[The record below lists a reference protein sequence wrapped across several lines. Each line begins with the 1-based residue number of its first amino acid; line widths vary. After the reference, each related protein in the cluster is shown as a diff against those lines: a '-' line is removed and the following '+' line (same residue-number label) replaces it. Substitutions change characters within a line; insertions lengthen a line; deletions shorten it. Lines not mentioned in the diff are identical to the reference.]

1 VLAYNPKTHR
11 MELEPVVRVWI
22 NHDSDLVD
30 LTVATSTHAPH
41 STVVQKHS
49 EVLHTNQRHP
59 FLTLEKGFVPV
70 SQITLG
76 MHVLNAHGSVGVVTG
91 WKAVAGT
98 QVMYN
103 LEVAQDHTYTV
114 GAGEWG
120 CTIATRLLKRFGMKE
135 TLIHLLSRHNITLT
149 NMV

>member
-1 VLAYNPKTHR
+1 MP
-11 MELEPVVRVWI
+11 
-22 NHDSDLVD
+22 
-30 LTVATSTHAPH
+30 PH

-59 FLTLEKGFVPV
+59 FLTMEKGFGPV

-76 MHVLNAHGSVGVVTG
+76 MHVLNADGTVGTVTG
-91 WKAVAGT
+91 WKVVLGT

-114 GAGEWG
+114 GVGEWVG
-120 CTIATRLLKRFGMKE
+120 GA
-135 TLIHLLSRHNITLT
+135 
-149 NMV
+149 